1 VIVSYSRRSELK
13 NIEMR
18 GKGMEKQELKTLLR
32 NIKDSKYAVPE
43 GVNPYKLSLEL
54 MDYIG
59 DIDGELR
66 NDLLWGVLAA
76 FIMGDVL
83 TPEEAH
89 DIFEIALDEKH
100 ILNGLGEIDDRV
112 FCRTF
117 SVEAVACIIFKH
129 RNFLSDSDILK
140 AFNTVLKF
148 FNEDRDV
155 RGFVEGKSWAH
166 GAAHGA
172 DALMELAQC
181 KVIGYEG
188 LKEILASIHKKIN
201 NNYYGYIN
209 NEDERMISAV
219 KEVLER
225 NMIPAEEI
233 EEWIRSFGNI
243 EKTGILPDDLFIEF
257 NLTLFLKS
265 LYFRLVDNTKYEQIA
280 KIVKEVLKKT
290 SRFGEE

>member
-1 VIVSYSRRSELK
+1 
-13 NIEMR
+13 
-18 GKGMEKQELKTLLR
+18 MERQELKRLLR
-32 NIKDSKYAVPE
+32 SIKDNKYAVPE
-43 GVNPYKLSLEL
+43 GINPYRLCLEL

-66 NDLLWGVLAA
+66 DDLLWSVLAA
-76 FIMGDVL
+76 WIMEDVL

-89 DIFEIALDEKH
+89 DIFVIALDEKH
-100 ILNGLGEIDDRV
+100 VLNGLGEINDTV

-117 SVEAVACIIFKH
+117 SVEAVACIIYKH
-129 RNFLSDSDILK
+129 RKFLSDSDILR

-148 FNEDRDV
+148 YNEDRDV
-155 RGFVEGKSWAH
+155 RGYVEGKRWAH

-181 KVIGYEG
+181 EVIGYEG

-201 NNYYGYIN
+201 INYYGYIN

-219 KEVLER
+219 KAVLER
-225 NMIPAEEI
+225 DIIPKEEI

-243 EKTGILPDDLFIEF
+243 EKKGIVPDYLFTEH
-257 NLTLFLKS
+257 NVTLFLKS

-280 KIVKEVLKKT
+280 KVVKEVLKKT

>member
-1 VIVSYSRRSELK
+1 MERQALK
-13 NIEMR
+13 A
-18 GKGMEKQELKTLLR
+18 LLR
-32 NIKDSKYAVPE
+32 SIKDNKYAVPE

-66 NDLLWGVLAA
+66 DDLVFDVLVQW
-76 FIMGDVL
+76 IMGDVL

-89 DIFEIALDEKH
+89 DIFVIALDEKH
-100 ILNGLGEIDDRV
+100 ILNGLGEINDTV
-112 FCRTF
+112 FGRTF
-117 SVEAVACIIFKH
+117 SVEVAACIIYKH
-129 RNFLSDSDILK
+129 RKLLSDSDILK
-140 AFNTVLKF
+140 AFKTVLKF
-148 FNEDRDV
+148 YNEDRDV
-155 RGFVEGKSWAH
+155 RGYVEGKRWAH

-181 KVIGYEG
+181 EVIGYEG

-201 NNYYGYIN
+201 INYYGYIN

-225 NMIPAEEI
+225 DIIPAEEI

-243 EKTGILPDDLFIEF
+243 EKKGIVPDYLFVEF
-257 NLTLFLKS
+257 NVTLFLKS

-280 KIVKEVLKKT
+280 KVVKEVLKKT

>member
-1 VIVSYSRRSELK
+1 
-13 NIEMR
+13 
-18 GKGMEKQELKTLLR
+18 MEKQALKTLLR
-32 NIKDSKYAVPE
+32 NIIDNKYAVPE
-43 GVNPYKLSLEL
+43 GVNPYKLSLEM

-66 NDLLWGVLAA
+66 NDLICYVLLEW
-76 FIMGDVL
+76 IMTDVL

-89 DIFEIALDEKH
+89 DIFVIALDEKH
-100 ILNGLGEIDDRV
+100 TLNGLGEINDTV

-117 SVEAVACIIFKH
+117 SVEVASCIIYKH
-129 RNFLSDSDILK
+129 RKFLSDSDILK

-148 FNEDRDV
+148 YNEDRDV

-172 DALMELAQC
+172 DALMELARCQ
-181 KVIGYEG
+181 VIGYEG
-188 LKEILASIHKKIN
+188 LKEILDSIYKKIN
-201 NNYYGYIN
+201 INYYGYIN

-219 KEVLER
+219 KAVLER
-225 NMIPAEEI
+225 DIIPVGEI
-233 EEWIRSFGNI
+233 EEWIRSFGNV
-243 EKTGILPDDLFIEF
+243 EKTGIVPDFLFIEF
-257 NLTLFLKS
+257 NVTLFLKS